1 MVDDEFR
8 EAIQRMRAGDEQAAA
23 DLVREYEPL
32 IRREVRMHLVDARLR
47 RVFDSLDVEQSVLAS
62 FFVRAAAGEY
72 DLDSPAQLAALLVRM
87 VQNKLAST
95 VRKQYRRRRDARRTE
110 SNEQALYA
118 TVVEESTVSEQ
129 LANRELLEA
138 LQQQL
143 SREEL
148 EIARLRGAGLS
159 WEEVAAEVG
168 GKAHSRRMQ
177 LSRAVERAARNLGLA
192 KTYE

>member
-8 EAIQRMRAGDEQAAA
+8 EAIQRIRAGDEQAAA
-23 DLVREYEPL
+23 DLVRKYEPL

-177 LSRAVERAARNLGLA
+177 LSRAVERAAN
-192 KTYE
+192 K